1 MAQSIHN
8 YSLFNTNSVQDVR
21 GIPETTLYSYF
32 VKSLSCTLQKS
43 IAEALKTRMLN
54 INRAKNCARSAVE
67 SDEFVIVNDHEFVRQ
82 Q

>member
-1 MAQSIHN
+1 MPI
-8 YSLFNTNSVQDVR
+8 NSVFYPLFLSRQAGCIR
-21 GIPETTLYSYF
+21 LPSAPSRRWPTL
-32 VKSLSCTLQKS
+32 S

-67 SDEFVIVNDHEFVRQ
+67 SDEFVIVDDHEFVRQ

>member
-1 MAQSIHN
+1 MD
-8 YSLFNTNSVQDVR
+8 FWRVQERD
-21 GIPETTLYSYF
+21 
-32 VKSLSCTLQKS
+32 
-43 IAEALKTRMLN
+43 LN